1 MQTNNIITPWDSINV
16 QHEWY
21 AENANTYIEV
31 KSTQNYMDAIDAHI
45 GDVIVF
51 LTVYICFMAGVAL
64 FKNENKNKKNKNGDN

>member
-1 MQTNNIITPWDSINV
+1 
-16 QHEWY
+16 
-21 AENANTYIEV
+21 
-31 KSTQNYMDAIDAHI
+31 MDAIDAHI